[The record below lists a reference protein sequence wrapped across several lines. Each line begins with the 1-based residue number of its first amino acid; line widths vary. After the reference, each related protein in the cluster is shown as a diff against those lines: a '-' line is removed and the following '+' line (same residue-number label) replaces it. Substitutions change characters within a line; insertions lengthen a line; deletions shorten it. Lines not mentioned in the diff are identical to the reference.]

1 MQQAPHY
8 PTKQITLFAQAAF
21 VLIKDI
27 GANLHTLRLG
37 KSSESSMAVRRD
49 FSEL

>member
-1 MQQAPHY
+1 MQQAPQY
-8 PTKQITLFAQAAF
+8 PTKQITSFAQTGF
-21 VLIKDI
+21 VLIQDI

-37 KSSESSMAVRRD
+37 KSSESTMAVRRD